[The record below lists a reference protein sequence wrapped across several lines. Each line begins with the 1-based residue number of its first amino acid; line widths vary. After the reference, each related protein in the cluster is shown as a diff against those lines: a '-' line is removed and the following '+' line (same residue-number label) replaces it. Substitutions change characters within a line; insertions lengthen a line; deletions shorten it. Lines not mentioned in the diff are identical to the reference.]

1 MPTSTEIVAQH
12 LDNAAPIVAGAKRAD
27 LPLHLACAL
36 AELESMGVMTYG
48 NDIGMFG
55 RQSYTEPANYN
66 RPVTAQNFQ
75 QFLVG
80 VLVEG
85 KKSNG
90 VGVTQ
95 ITSPALI
102 LDAIRSG
109 YNLADAEDNVAYGAR
124 HFRQCIA
131 DARGDIGDAATLYR
145 YGTLTVTNLAG
156 KKVPADRAYAD
167 RFTAAAAAWERVLP
181 ALTYTVKPGDTL
193 WSIARTHGTNVD
205 TILALNPDI
214 TDPNMIEPLRVINLA

>member
-1 MPTSTEIVAQH
+1 MTTASIIGAR
-12 LDNAAPIVAGAKRAD
+12 LDNAAHIIVGAKRAD

-55 RQSYTEPANYN
+55 RRSYTEPANYR

-80 VLVEG
+80 VFVDG

-90 VGVTQ
+90 VGITQ
-95 ITSPALI
+95 ITAPGLI
-102 LDAIRSG
+102 LDAIRNG

-131 DARGDIGDAATLYR
+131 GARGDIGDAATLYR
-145 YGTLTVTNLAG
+145 YGTLTVTDKDG

-167 RFTAAAAAWERVLP
+167 RFTAAAAAWGRILP
-181 ALTYTVKPGDTL
+181 TLTYTVKPGDTL
-193 WSIARTHGTNVD
+193 WSIARTHRTSVGA
-205 TILALNPDI
+205 ILALNPDI
-214 TDPNMIEPLRVINLA
+214 ADSNMIEPLQVINLA

>member
-1 MPTSTEIVAQH
+1 MTTASIIGAR
-12 LDNAAPIVAGAKRAD
+12 LDNAAHIIAGAKRAD

-48 NDIGMFG
+48 NDLGMFG
-55 RQSYTEPANYN
+55 RRSYTEPANYN

-90 VGVTQ
+90 VGITQ
-95 ITSPALI
+95 ITAPALI
-102 LDAIRSG
+102 LDAIRNG

-145 YGTLTVTNLAG
+145 HGTLTVTNLAG

-167 RFTAAAAAWERVLP
+167 RFTAAAAAWERILP

-193 WSIARTHGTNVD
+193 WGIARTHGTNVD
-205 TILALNPDI
+205 TILALNPTI
-214 TDPNMIEPLRVINLA
+214 TDPAQILPGQVINLA